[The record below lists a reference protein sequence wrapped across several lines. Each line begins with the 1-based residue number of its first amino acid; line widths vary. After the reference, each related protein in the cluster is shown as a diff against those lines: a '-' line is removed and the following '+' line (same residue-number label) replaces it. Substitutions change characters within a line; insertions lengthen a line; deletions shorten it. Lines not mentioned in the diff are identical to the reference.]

1 MQKLIKLTG
10 VSILAIVASVN
21 ANAAGYTCEELIE
34 YTSCNDG
41 YVLTSDNWT
50 GKCVEVPTCNAGS
63 FANASCPDG
72 YWLATGVCENA
83 VARAET
89 KEECDEYDGT
99 WYDMS
104 CALNG
109 YNPND
114 DTVANL
120 PVSYACSACPATGLT
135 DKDGKTVVATTAG
148 AGATSPAACYVGS
161 EYYFTDTKGTY
172 HYTSDCG
179 LRPWTQPVTSEE
191 ECMAIAAAETKRV
204 YSEDT
209 GEVLGWEWGPD
220 ICIFG
225 YHKSSFAP
233 TTEAECNAL
242 AEKNTSGGYI
252 EWEDNQCVCYDEWN
266 WNEDGLSCYGAY

>member
-1 MQKLIKLTG
+1 MNKLLKLTG
-10 VSILAIVASVN
+10 VSVVAIMTAMG

-41 YVLTSDNWT
+41 YVLTSDDWT

-72 YWLATGVCENA
+72 YWLATGVCENQ
-83 VARAET
+83 VGPAET
-89 KEECDEYDGT
+89 KEKCDEYGGT
-99 WYDMS
+99 WYDVL

-109 YNPND
+109 QDPD
-114 DTVANL
+114 DTTGAPL

-172 HYTSDCG
+172 HYTDDC
-179 LRPWTQPVTSEE
+179 
-191 ECMAIAAAETKRV
+191 K
-204 YSEDT
+204 Y
-209 GEVLGWEWGPD
+209 
-220 ICIFG
+220 
-225 YHKSSFAP
+225 SSFSLKDIKTETDCEEFSEAIGEGWGWDGSICAYYGNDTALAP
-233 TTEAECNAL
+233 TTQENCEAANGEWYVDLQSGISAYCECMTWGIRDGAL
-242 AEKNTSGGYI
+242 N
-252 EWEDNQCVCYDEWN
+252 CVE
-266 WNEDGLSCYGAY
+266 